1 MATGNVQD
9 FACFTDY
16 AEKLVCHWKVP
27 AQTNC
32 SKEFLLCYRVGIPS
46 QHNVCIP
53 ENGKESST
61 CTCTIY
67 PAFFVLGLTY
77 ILTLQFNGTNTGNYS
92 VTPALVVKPRAPKNL
107 AIEKAEN
114 GNYNLSWEESYS
126 LSSMLSGQ
134 PVIYEVKYW
143 SKQDPTE
150 VSRKSINYRTKSFE
164 IIASSLRKGYDYIV
178 SIRCNYTDYPAYWS
192 DWSEAIEFHYDYQVT
207 TEDVLQMVVPV
218 SCVLIMAVAVI
229 CYFSFT
235 KYVLHCS

>member
-1 MATGNVQD
+1 MATGHVQD
-9 FACFTDY
+9 FTCFTDY
-16 AEKLVCHWKVP
+16 AKELVCHWKVP

-32 SKEFLLCYRVGIPS
+32 SKEFLLCYRNDYPS
-46 QHNVCIP
+46 PHYMCVP

-67 PAFFVLGLTY
+67 PDIFVSGLTY
-77 ILTLQFNGTNTGNYS
+77 FVALQFNGTNTGNYN

-114 GNYNLSWEESYS
+114 GNYNLSWEENYS
-126 LSSMLSGQ
+126 SSSMLFEQ

-150 VSRKSINYRTKSFE
+150 VSIKSINYQTKSFE
-164 IIASSLRKGYDYIV
+164 IIASSLTKGYDYIV

-192 DWSEAIEFHYDYQVT
+192 DWSERIEFHYDYQVT
-207 TEDVLQMVVPV
+207 TEDILQMAVPV
-218 SCVLIMAVAVI
+218 SCILIMAVAVM
-229 CYFSFT
+229 CYFCFT
-235 KYVLHCS
+235 K